1 MQLLLLWFVLQ
12 AKGIIL
18 AEVHF
23 RRDNSLHENNTNMET
38 VLVPQAEEI
47 RV

>member
-12 AKGIIL
+12 AKGVIL
-18 AEVHF
+18 AEMFF

-38 VLVPQAEEI
+38 VLVPQAEEM